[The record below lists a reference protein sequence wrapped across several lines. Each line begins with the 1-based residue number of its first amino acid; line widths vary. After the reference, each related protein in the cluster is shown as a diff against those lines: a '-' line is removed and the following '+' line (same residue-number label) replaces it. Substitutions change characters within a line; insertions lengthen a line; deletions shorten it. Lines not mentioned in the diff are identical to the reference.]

1 MAYEGAFYV
10 ANGLK
15 LFVIVVIFAGICTA
29 LMILLL
35 QRRLKDIISRGGE
48 EDRFLLVIEPSA
60 YRFSWYRFSL
70 AACVLLLLEKY
81 LIFLLGEVSLCDEH
95 LLSKLVPLRGGTVGK
110 LLRYEVLGE
119 GGHSPVLVPLL
130 LERRYLI
137 HGLALRTDI
146 GWPICTRLAVSLRF
160 ILAISDHT
168 PVSVVSRPLWFL
180 ENYYV
185 IGYFEAT
192 R

>member
-1 MAYEGAFYV
+1 
-10 ANGLK
+10 
-15 LFVIVVIFAGICTA
+15 
-29 LMILLL
+29 MILLL

-48 EDRFLLVIEPSA
+48 EDGFLLVIEPCA
-60 YRFSWYRFSL
+60 YWLSCHHFSL
-70 AACVLLLLEKY
+70 AARVLSLLEKY
-81 LIFLLGEVSLCDEH
+81 LIFLLGNVSLCNEH
-95 LLSKLVPLRGGTVGK
+95 LLSKLVPLRGGTVAK
-110 LLRYEVLGE
+110 LLRYEVLAE
-119 GGHSPVLVPLL
+119 GGHCPVLVPLL

-146 GWPICTRLAVSLRF
+146 GWPICTRLAVTLRF

-168 PVSVVSRPLWFL
+168 PISVVSRPLWFL

-185 IGYFEAT
+185 IGYLETT